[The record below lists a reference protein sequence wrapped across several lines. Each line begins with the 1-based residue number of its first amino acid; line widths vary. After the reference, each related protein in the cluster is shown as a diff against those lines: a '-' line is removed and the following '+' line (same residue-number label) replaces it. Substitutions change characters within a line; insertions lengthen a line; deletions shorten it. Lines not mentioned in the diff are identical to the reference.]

1 MKFCTN
7 CGKENAPT
15 AKFCSNCGTKLE
27 NDQNVESI
35 PPSDAV
41 TDALPNPATVSRF
54 SNLKATFLHA
64 GRLRSSIRIRFLA
77 IAVVVC
83 AIVGLGLMTISKTTA
98 SPFMKDMVRIPG
110 RDFMMGRTE
119 VTQAQW

>member
-7 CGKENAPT
+7 CGKANAPT
-15 AKFCSNCGTKLE
+15 AKFCGGCGMSLE

-35 PPSDAV
+35 APSDAV
-41 TDALPNPATVSRF
+41 ADALPNPATVSRF
-54 SNLKATFLHA
+54 SNLEATFLHA
-64 GRLRSSIRIRFLA
+64 GRLRSSIRNRFLA
-77 IAVVVC
+77 IAVFVC
-83 AIVGLGLMTISKTTA
+83 AIFGLGLMPISKTTA
-98 SPFMKDMVRIPG
+98 SPFMKNMVPIPG